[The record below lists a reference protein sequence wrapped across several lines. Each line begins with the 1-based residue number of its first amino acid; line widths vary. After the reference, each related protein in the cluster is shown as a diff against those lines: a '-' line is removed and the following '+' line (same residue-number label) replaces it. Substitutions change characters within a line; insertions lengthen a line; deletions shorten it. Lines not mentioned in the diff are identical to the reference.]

1 MIYTERE
8 FYMEW
13 DPIEEAEEYEIYL
26 YNPDKGKYEL
36 KGNTRY
42 SKYTL
47 GYYEK
52 FSQDHYYKIRAYS
65 NSGIYKEA
73 YGEFCDVTAK
83 AVPGPPDMKAMVCKY
98 PGAVPKM
105 QKDMPYTAPKP
116 GKDHGWKLVKS
127 REEIR
132 LHIWTGMQIWRRLI
146 IIK

>member
-1 MIYTERE
+1 
-8 FYMEW
+8 MEW

-83 AVPGPPDMKAMVCKY
+83 AVPGRPEKRQWSANILEQCRKC
-98 PGAVPKM
+98 
-105 QKDMPYTAPKP
+105 
-116 GKDHGWKLVKS
+116 
-127 REEIR
+127 
-132 LHIWTGMQIWRRLI
+132 RRICRIPLRSPERTMGGSW
-146 IIK
+146 